1 MHEGD
6 FVPDWPFEDPANT
19 AAITTRLVLDD
30 GAPILLVTHDLE
42 DGGYDGRSLIFRKA
56 GAPGGRMWGPRGNA
70 VPPRHVPWRCLTREC
85 VPLLMWQAA

>member
-42 DGGYDGRSLIFRKA
+42 DGGWQFLSGTT
-56 GAPGGRMWGPRGNA
+56 GGTTDAR
-70 VPPRHVPWRCLTREC
+70 
-85 VPLLMWQAA
+85 